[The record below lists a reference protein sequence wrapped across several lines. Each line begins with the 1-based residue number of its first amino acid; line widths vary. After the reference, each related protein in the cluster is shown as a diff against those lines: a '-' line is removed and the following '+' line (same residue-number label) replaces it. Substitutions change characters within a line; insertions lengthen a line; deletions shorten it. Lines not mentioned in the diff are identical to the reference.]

1 MHHTAFISSL
11 FYFLIKRRLTP
22 QVIFET
28 LRDLAQEAS
37 FECVFPPAKVEA
49 GRVGVDVPVEFGN
62 LAQFGAAICTEA
74 NFARANPQRNPFH
87 ASQVRRP
94 FVFSLFRD
102 AFTVVF
108 PTPLLPGNF
117 IVQALNQ
124 LSD

>member
-1 MHHTAFISSL
+1 MVSFL
-11 FYFLIKRRLTP
+11 FYFTQKLLIIP
-22 QVIFET
+22 HHIFET
-28 LRDLAQEAS
+28 LQDSTHQAV
-37 FECVFPPAKVEA
+37 FESVFPPANFEA
-49 GRVGVDVPVEFGN
+49 GRESEIIPVELGQVT
-62 LAQFGAAICTEA
+62 QFGGAVRAEA
-74 NFARANPQRNPFH
+74 DYARANPQRNSFY